1 MSQPE
6 DRRTTETACSSS
18 LISAKSEGSV
28 IVIPSIISDPLPM
41 FAKYYKNPEK
51 LLARCVKGHRD
62 GPKLIRPEPPET
74 SDISQNDP
82 PASLLNSH
90 LPPEEVD
97 DFENASYLDSDSDYI
112 SLDID
117 SEDTFHKHSICSYM
131 SVTSDEIVCN
141 LDDGSLML
149 QLIDA
154 YDMLFPNE
162 LENGIADGTI
172 SLDISL
178 EEEDDDDDDS
188 EEDEDSSSASSDETG
203 GEETNQDVPRPG
215 IGEKKRFVERIFTW
229 MKRVPATDE
238 SELSV
243 SLSEKNPSEK
253 SAESGLRRKF
263 SRSDLNHAYEATEG
277 RSS

>member
-6 DRRTTETACSSS
+6 DRPTTETTRSSS

-74 SDISQNDP
+74 SDIPQNDP
-82 PASLLNSH
+82 SASLLNSH
-90 LPPEEVD
+90 LPPEELD
-97 DFENASYLDSDSDYI
+97 NFENASYLDSDSDYI
-112 SLDID
+112 SVDFD
-117 SEDTFHKHSICSYM
+117 GEDTFHKHSICSYM
-131 SVTSDEIVCN
+131 SVASDEIVCK

-162 LENGIADGTI
+162 LDNGIADGTI

-178 EEEDDDDDDS
+178 EEEDDDDS
-188 EEDEDSSSASSDETG
+188 EEDEDCSSASSDETG
-203 GEETNQDVPRPG
+203 REDINQDVPRPG
-215 IGEKKRFVERIFTW
+215 IGEKKHFVDRIFTW

-253 SAESGLRRKF
+253 SAESDLRRKF
-263 SRSDLNHAYEATEG
+263 SMTDLHHAYEASEG

>member
-6 DRRTTETACSSS
+6 DRPTTETTRSSS

-41 FAKYYKNPEK
+41 FAKYYKNPEE

-74 SDISQNDP
+74 SDIPQNDSS
-82 PASLLNSH
+82 ASLLNSH
-90 LPPEEVD
+90 LPPEELD
-97 DFENASYLDSDSDYI
+97 NFENASYLDSDSDYI
-112 SLDID
+112 SVDFD
-117 SEDTFHKHSICSYM
+117 A
-131 SVTSDEIVCN
+131 SDEIVCK

-178 EEEDDDDDDS
+178 EEEDDDDS

-203 GEETNQDVPRPG
+203 REDINQDIPRPG
-215 IGEKKRFVERIFTW
+215 IGEKKHFVERIFT
-229 MKRVPATDE
+229 
-238 SELSV
+238 
-243 SLSEKNPSEK
+243 
-253 SAESGLRRKF
+253 
-263 SRSDLNHAYEATEG
+263 
-277 RSS
+277 

>member
-6 DRRTTETACSSS
+6 DTPTTEASCSPS

-28 IVIPSIISDPLPM
+28 IVIPSMVYPLSI
-41 FAKYYKNPEK
+41 FAKRYKNPEK

-62 GPKLIRPEPPET
+62 GPRLIRPEPPET
-74 SDISQNDP
+74 SDKSDP

-90 LPPEEVD
+90 PPPEELD
-97 DFENASYLDSDSDYI
+97 NYDNASYLDSDSDAI
-112 SLDID
+112 SID
-117 SEDTFHKHSICSYM
+117 FESEDSFHKHSICSYL

-141 LDDGSLML
+141 LDDGSLMP
-149 QLIDA
+149 QLIEA

-162 LENGIADGTI
+162 LENGITDGTI

-178 EEEDDDDDDS
+178 EEDDDDS
-188 EEDEDSSSASSDETG
+188 EEDEDSSSASSDEMG
-203 GEETNQDVPRPG
+203 PEDINQDVPRPG

-243 SLSEKNPSEK
+243 SLSEKNPSER
-253 SAESGLRRKF
+253 ALRV
-263 SRSDLNHAYEATEG
+263 T
-277 RSS
+277 